1 LFPPGTNPVKERN
14 MKRVA
19 IYGATGYTGFELIR
33 LLLSHPGVKIA
44 VLSSEQYSDQPV
56 DRAFAPFRGR
66 LPKVVFGKMGQVRS
80 ENVDA
85 VFLALPHTVSASVAG
100 EILSRGTRVIDL
112 SADFRFR
119 SIPEYE
125 SIYGVPHKT
134 PGLCEQAVYGL
145 PEIYRDALRS
155 TRLAAVPGC
164 FPTAVILALYPLVKE
179 GLIET
184 KGIVADCKTG
194 VSGGGRGP
202 TIGFLY
208 PEVEGGVRPYGL
220 PRHRHAPEM
229 DQELSLAA
237 SRNVS
242 VTFVPHLLPM
252 VRGILATC
260 YATAKA
266 KVTGKDAEEAYRR
279 HYGREPFVRICPPGV
294 LPSTKDVSGS
304 NFCDISFRVDG
315 KDRRVIAVSAIDNLG
330 KGASG
335 AAVQCFNLMM
345 GFPEDEG
352 LRAAPLF
359 P

>member
-1 LFPPGTNPVKERN
+1 MTK
-14 MKRVA
+14 VA

-33 LLLSHPGVKIA
+33 LLLSHSGAKIA
-44 VLSSEQYSDQPV
+44 ALSSEQYSDLPL
-56 DRAFAPFRGR
+56 DRAFPPFRGR
-66 LPKVVFGKMGQVRS
+66 LSKAVFGKMEQIRS
-80 ENVDA
+80 VDADA
-85 VFLALPHTVSASVAG
+85 VFLALPHTVSASVAA
-100 EILSRGTRVIDL
+100 EILPRGARVIDL

-119 SIPEYE
+119 SVPLYE
-125 SIYGVPHKT
+125 
-134 PGLCEQAVYGL
+134 AVYGVRHVNPEL
-145 PEIYRDALRS
+145 AGRAVYGIPEIYRNALRK

-164 FPTAVILALYPLVKE
+164 FPTAVILALYPLLKE
-179 GLIET
+179 GLIEP

-202 TIGFLY
+202 SLGFHY
-208 PEVEGGVRPYGL
+208 PEVEEGVRPYGL

-237 SRNVS
+237 GRSVT

-260 YATAKA
+260 YATAAA
-266 KVTGKDAEEAYRR
+266 KVQGRDVEEAYRK
-279 HYGREPFVRICPPGV
+279 HYRKEPFVRLCSPET
-294 LPSTKDVSGS
+294 LPSTKDVAGS
-304 NFCDISFRVDG
+304 NFCDVAFRIDE
-315 KDRRVIAVSAIDNLG
+315 KSRRVIVVSAIDNLG

-352 LRAAPLF
+352 LRAAPMF

>member
-1 LFPPGTNPVKERN
+1 

-33 LLLSHPGVKIA
+33 LLLSHPRVEIT
-44 VLSSEQYSDQPV
+44 VLSSEQYSEQPV
-56 DRAFAPFRGR
+56 DQAFAPFRGR

-85 VFLALPHTVSASVAG
+85 VFLALPHTVSASVAEG
-100 EILSRGTRVIDL
+100 ILSRGIRVIDL

-119 SIPEYE
+119 SIPQYE
-125 SIYGVPHKT
+125 SVYGVRHKT

-145 PEIYRDALRS
+145 PEIYRDALRK

-179 GLIET
+179 GLIEA

-202 TIGFLY
+202 TPGFLY

-220 PRHRHAPEM
+220 PNHRHTPEM

-237 SRNVS
+237 SRNVT

-266 KVTGKDAEEAYRR
+266 KVAGKDAEEAYRR
-279 HYGREPFVRICPPGV
+279 HYGREPFVRFCPPGV

-304 NFCDISFRVDG
+304 NFCDIAFRVEG
-315 KDRRVIAVSAIDNLG
+315 KGRRVIAISAIDNLG

>member
-1 LFPPGTNPVKERN
+1 MTGKKVSMT
-14 MKRVA
+14 RVA
-19 IYGATGYTGFELIR
+19 VCGATGYTGFELVR
-33 LLLSHPGVKIA
+33 LLLSHPGAKIT
-44 VLSSEQYSDQPV
+44 VLTSEQYAEQPV
-56 DRAFAPFRGR
+56 DQAFAPFRGM
-66 LPKVVFGKMGQVRS
+66 LSKVAFGRMERMRPGDA
-80 ENVDA
+80 DA

-100 EILSRGTRVIDL
+100 KILTRGIRVIDL

-119 SIPEYE
+119 NVALYE
-125 SIYGVPHKT
+125 SVYGVRHANPS
-134 PGLCEQAVYGL
+134 LCGKAVYGL
-145 PEIYRDALRS
+145 PEIHRDALRK

-164 FPTAVILALYPLVKE
+164 FPTAVILALFPLLAE
-179 GLIET
+179 GLIEA

-202 TIGFLY
+202 TLGFHY

-229 DQELSLAA
+229 EQELTLAA
-237 SRNVS
+237 GRNVT
-242 VTFVPHLLPM
+242 VTFVPHLVPM

-260 YATAKA
+260 YATARA
-266 KVTGKDAEEAYRR
+266 KVAEKDMEGAFRR
-279 HYGREPFVRICPPGV
+279 HYGREPFVRLCPPGA
-294 LPSTKDVSGS
+294 LPSTKEVSGS
-304 NFCDISFRVDG
+304 NFCDIAFRFDG
-315 KDRRVIAVSAIDNLG
+315 RSRRVIVVSAIDNLG